1 MPLMRH
7 LRETEP
13 FCHLPEPIFESFRAG
28 LQSRSYPANT
38 FIFQQND
45 PPTGFLYIIQEGL
58 VEITVLTP
66 GGVDMVVDYRSEGTF
81 FGGTPIF
88 TGEPYTAGA
97 RTVKPTECFL
107 IPAKILAEA
116 SRDYPQI
123 SAYFTRIVLSR
134 VRNLYQEIVTSH
146 SQSSLGQMEAFPFK
160 KRLSELMTTPVES
173 CDQDEPVRRIARRL
187 TDKGIGSVLVVGERQ
202 TLAGIVTERDLVTKV
217 LAPEHADPNTLR
229 ARDIM
234 TPTPLSMPPATYMY
248 EAIAFMQAHRIKH
261 LPVVDRGEPVGMVS
275 LRDLMRFRSQKALLL
290 LGSIREAKTLE
301 VLAQSGKEILTI
313 ARSLLSETHSTP
325 EVMEIVSHIHHAVI
339 RRTFDL
345 CLAQMQDEGRFM
357 PDIRFCFLIMG
368 SGGRREML
376 LGPDQDN
383 GFIFEDVADGRMPE
397 IEGFFAPF
405 GEKLVAA
412 LAQVGY
418 PLCVGKVMVNNPH
431 WRGRL
436 QDWQERIRDW
446 VNEPEPQKVR
456 YSSIFFDFVP
466 LAGDPALAARLRAIV
481 HREIREFQGFLYH
494 MMSLD
499 LRHRVPLGLLGR
511 FVVEKSGEHK
521 GMLSLKQGG
530 SVFIVDCIRMFALE
544 RELDEVTT
552 LGRLKALVTANV
564 FAQETAEHIRA
575 AFEALSF
582 LRLRNEIDA
591 LDRGEPPS
599 HFLDPYALTRNEQD
613 LLKESFNAV
622 SKLQDATK
630 RHFGRTPF

>member
-1 MPLMRH
+1 MPLIQH

-13 FCHLPEPIFESFRAG
+13 FCHLPEPLFESFRAG
-28 LQSRSYPANT
+28 LQARSYPANT

-88 TGEPYTAGA
+88 TGEAYTAGA

-123 SAYFTRIVLSR
+123 SEYFTRIVLSR

-234 TPTPLSMPPATYMY
+234 TPTPLSMPPSTYMY

-466 LAGDPALAARLRAIV
+466 LAGDPGLAARLRAIV

>member
-1 MPLMRH
+1 MPLIRQ

-13 FCHLPEPIFESFRAG
+13 FCHLPEPLFESFRAG

-123 SAYFTRIVLSR
+123 SEYFTRIVLSR

-160 KRLSELMTTPVES
+160 KRLSELMTTPVEA

-187 TDKGIGSVLVVGERQ
+187 TEKGIGSVLVVGERQ

-234 TPTPLSMPPATYMY
+234 TPTPLSMPPSTYMY

-301 VLAQSGKEILTI
+301 VLAASGREILTI

-345 CLAQMQDEGRFM
+345 CLAQMQDEGRLM
-357 PDIRFCFLIMG
+357 PDIRYCFLLMG

-397 IEGFFAPF
+397 VEAFFAPF
-405 GEKLVAA
+405 SEKLVAA

-418 PLCVGKVMVNNPH
+418 PLCVGKVMANNPL

-446 VNEPEPQKVR
+446 VNDPEPQKVR

-466 LAGDPALAARLRAIV
+466 LAGDPGLAARLRAIV

>member
-1 MPLMRH
+1 MPLIRQ

-13 FCHLPEPIFESFRAG
+13 FCQLPEPIFESIRAG
-28 LQSRSYPANT
+28 LQSRTYPANT

-45 PPTGFLYIIQEGL
+45 PSTGFLYIIQEGL

-66 GGVDMVVDYRSEGTF
+66 GGVDMVVDYRNEGTF

-107 IPAKILAEA
+107 IPAQILAEA

-123 SAYFTRIVLSR
+123 SEYFTRIVLSR

-146 SQSSLGQMEAFPFK
+146 SQASLGQMEAFPFK

-173 CDQDEPVRRIARRL
+173 CGQDEPVRQIARRL
-187 TDKGIGSVLVVGERQ
+187 TEKGIGSVLIVGERQ
-202 TLAGIVTERDLVTKV
+202 SLAGIVTERDLVTKV

-290 LGSIREAKTLE
+290 LGNIREAKSFE
-301 VLAQSGKEILTI
+301 VLAASGKEILTI

-345 CLAQMQDEGRFM
+345 CLEEMLAQGHVQ
-357 PDIRFCFLIMG
+357 PDIRYCFLLMG

-383 GFIFEDVADGRMPE
+383 GFIFENVADGRMPE
-397 IEGFFAPF
+397 IEAFFAPF
-405 GEKLVAA
+405 SEKLVAA
-412 LAQVGY
+412 LEQVGY
-418 PLCVGKVMVNNPH
+418 PLCVGKVMANNPL

-446 VNEPEPQKVR
+446 VNDPEPQKVR

-466 LAGDPALAARLRAIV
+466 LAGDPGLAARLRSIV

-499 LRHRVPLGLLGR
+499 LRHRVPVGLLGR

-552 LGRLKALVTANV
+552 LGRLKALVSANV

-582 LRLRNEIDA
+582 LRLRNEINL
-591 LDRGEPPS
+591 LDRGEEPS
-599 HFLDPYALTRNEQD
+599 HFLDPNALTRNEQD

>member
-1 MPLMRH
+1 MPLIRQ
-7 LRETEP
+7 LQETEP
-13 FCHLPEPIFESFRAG
+13 FCHLPEQLFQAIRAEAKTCV
-28 LQSRSYPANT
+28 YPANT

-45 PPTGFLYIIQEGL
+45 APTGYLYIIKEGL

-66 GGVDMVVDYRSEGTF
+66 GGVDMVVDYRNEGTF

-88 TGEPYTAGA
+88 TGEAYTAGA
-97 RTVKPTECFL
+97 RTVKPTECYL
-107 IPAKILAEA
+107 IPAEILAGA
-116 SRDYPQI
+116 ARDYPQL
-123 SAYFTRIVLSR
+123 SEYFTRIVLSR

-146 SQSSLGQMEAFPFK
+146 SQASLGQMEAFPFK

-187 TDKGIGSVLVVGERQ
+187 TEKGIGSVLIVGERQ

-217 LAPEHADPNTLR
+217 LAPEHADPNSLR

-234 TPTPLSMPPATYMY
+234 TPTPLSMPPSTYMY

-261 LPVVDRGEPVGMVS
+261 LPVVDRGEPLGMVS
-275 LRDLMRFRSQKALLL
+275 LRDMMRFRSQKALLL
-290 LGSIREAKTLE
+290 LGSIREATTLE
-301 VLAQSGKEILTI
+301 VLAESGKEILTI

-345 CLAQMQDEGRFM
+345 CLEQMQSQGRIM
-357 PDIRFCFLIMG
+357 PDIRYCFLLMG

-383 GFIFEDVADGRMPE
+383 GFIFEDVA
-397 IEGFFAPF
+397 EGKMAEVEAFFAPF
-405 GEKLVAA
+405 SETLVAA
-412 LAQVGY
+412 LEQVGY
-418 PLCVGKVMVNNPH
+418 PLCVGKVMANNPH

-446 VNEPEPQKVR
+446 VNDPEPQKVR
-456 YSSIFFDFVP
+456 YSSIFFDFIP
-466 LAGDPALAARLRAIV
+466 LAGDPGLAARLRSIV
-481 HREIREFQGFLYH
+481 HQEIREFQGFLYH

-499 LRHRVPLGLLGR
+499 LRHRVPVGLLGR

-521 GMLSLKQGG
+521 GQLSLKQGG

-552 LGRLKALVTANV
+552 LGRLKALVAANV

-582 LRLRNEIDA
+582 LRLRNEINM
-591 LDRGEPPS
+591 LDRGEEPS

>member
-1 MPLMRH
+1 MPLIRQ
-7 LRETEP
+7 LQETEP
-13 FCHLPEPIFESFRAG
+13 FCHLPESLFESFRAG
-28 LQSRSYPANT
+28 LQSRTYPANT

-123 SAYFTRIVLSR
+123 SGYFTRIVLSR
-134 VRNLYQEIVTSH
+134 VRNLYQEIVTNH
-146 SQSSLGQMEAFPFK
+146 SQASLGQMEAFPFK

-187 TDKGIGSVLVVGERQ
+187 TEKGIGSVLIVGERQ

-234 TPTPLSMPPATYMY
+234 TPAPLSMPPATYMY
-248 EAIAFMQAHRIKH
+248 EAIAFMQSHRIKH

-290 LGSIREAKTLE
+290 LGSIREATTLE
-301 VLAQSGKEILTI
+301 VLAASGKEILTI

-345 CLAQMQDEGRFM
+345 CLAQMQDEGRLM
-357 PDIRFCFLIMG
+357 PDIRYCFLLMG

-397 IEGFFAPF
+397 IEAFFAPF
-405 GEKLVAA
+405 SEKLVAA
-412 LAQVGY
+412 LEQVGY
-418 PLCVGKVMVNNPH
+418 PLCVGKVMANNPH

-446 VNEPEPQKVR
+446 VNDPEPQKVR

-466 LAGDPALAARLRAIV
+466 LAGDPGLAARLRNIV

-499 LRHRVPLGLLGR
+499 LRHRVPVGLLGR
-511 FVVEKSGEHK
+511 FLVEKSGMHK
-521 GMLSLKQGG
+521 GQLSLKQGG

-544 RELDEVTT
+544 RELDEITT

-582 LRLRNEIDA
+582 LRLRNEINA
-591 LDRGEPPS
+591 LDRGEEPS
-599 HFLDPYALTRNEQD
+599 HFLDPHSLTRNEQD

>member
-1 MPLMRH
+1 MPLIRQ
-7 LRETEP
+7 LQETEP
-13 FCHLPEPIFESFRAG
+13 FCHLPEQLFQAIRTGAKTC
-28 LQSRSYPANT
+28 LYPANT

-45 PPTGFLYIIQEGL
+45 SPTGFLYIIKEGL

-66 GGVDMVVDYRSEGTF
+66 GGVDMVVDYRNEGTF

-97 RTVKPTECFL
+97 RTVKPTECYL
-107 IPAKILAEA
+107 IPAEILAGA
-116 SRDYPQI
+116 ARDYPQI
-123 SAYFTRIVLSR
+123 SEYFTRIVLSR

-146 SQSSLGQMEAFPFK
+146 SQASLGQMEAFPFK

-187 TDKGIGSVLVVGERQ
+187 TEKGIGSVLIVGERQ

-217 LAPEHADPNTLR
+217 LAPEHADPNSLR

-234 TPTPLSMPPATYMY
+234 TPAPLSMAPSTYMY

-301 VLAQSGKEILTI
+301 VLAESGKEILTI

-345 CLAQMQDEGRFM
+345 CLEEMLSQGRRM
-357 PDIRFCFLIMG
+357 PDIRFCFLLMG

-383 GFIFEDVADGRMPE
+383 GFIFEDVADGKMAE
-397 IEGFFAPF
+397 VEAFFAPF
-405 GEKLVAA
+405 SEKLVAA
-412 LAQVGY
+412 LERVGY
-418 PLCVGKVMVNNPH
+418 PLCVGKVMANNPH

-436 QDWQERIRDW
+436 RDWQERIRDW
-446 VNEPEPQKVR
+446 VNDPEPQKVR

-466 LAGDPALAARLRAIV
+466 LAGDPGLAARLRNIV
-481 HREIREFQGFLYH
+481 HQEIREFQGFLYH

-499 LRHRVPLGLLGR
+499 LRHRVPVGLLGR

-521 GMLSLKQGG
+521 GQLSLKQGG

-552 LGRLKALVTANV
+552 LGRLKALVAANV

-582 LRLRNEIDA
+582 LRLRNEITM
-591 LDRGEPPS
+591 LDRGEEPS